1 MHGDV
6 RLFGRGRAETAT
18 PEAATPLV
26 LSEGEG
32 DVVDL
37 DKPWRGIPYLLT
49 GTAWEGDAPL
59 NFLVKGGREVGDE
72 EIGLG
77 PPRTL
82 TALETR
88 DIASVLEALSDEEVR
103 GW

>member
-6 RLFGRGRAETAT
+6 RLFRRGRAETAT

-37 DKPWRGIPYLLT
+37 DKTWHGIHYLLT
-49 GTAWEGDAPL
+49 GTAWEGDA
-59 NFLVKGGREVGDE
+59 R
-72 EIGLG
+72 
-77 PPRTL
+77 R
-82 TALETR
+82 
-88 DIASVLEALSDEEVR
+88 
-103 GW
+103 